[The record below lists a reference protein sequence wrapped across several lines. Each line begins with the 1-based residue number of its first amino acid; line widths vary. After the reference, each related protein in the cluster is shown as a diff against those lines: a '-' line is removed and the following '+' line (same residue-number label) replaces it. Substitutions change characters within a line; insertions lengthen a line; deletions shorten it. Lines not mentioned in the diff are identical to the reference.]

1 MPALNTT
8 LLRSALITALSAL
21 PVISLA
27 LVPQIGHAAV
37 PQVKTQAPGY
47 YRMMLGDF
55 EITALS
61 DGTITLP
68 LEKLLTDT
76 TPAQIRNLQA
86 RANLGSEVE
95 TSINAYLI
103 NTGSQLLLVDTGA
116 GRLFGGKGGGQLLVN
131 LQAAGYR
138 AEDVDAVLLTHVH
151 GDHSGGLTVDGKM
164 VFPNA
169 TIYTDKREAEF
180 WLNPANKAEAAQRHK
195 HSFPE
200 ATTALSP
207 YAAAGRLKTFAGDTE
222 LFPGVRSVAVPGHT
236 PGHTFYVVESKGQ
249 QLQFW
254 GDTVHAQ
261 HVQLPK
267 PAVTIQFDIDSPA
280 AAKQRKRVFADA
292 ATKQYWVA
300 AAHIA
305 FPGIGHLR
313 KETSGFS
320 WVPANYAIP
329 R

>member
-1 MPALNTT
+1 MPALPTP
-8 LLRSALITALSAL
+8 LLRSALIAALSAL
-21 PVISLA
+21 PAVGLTLTPPSS
-27 LVPQIGHAAV
+27 HAAA
-37 PQVKTQAPGY
+37 PQVKTQAPGF

-76 TPAQIRNLQA
+76 TPAQIRSLQA

-95 TSINAYLI
+95 TSINAFLI
-103 NTGSQLLLVDTGA
+103 NTGSQLLLVDSGA
-116 GRLFGGKGGGQLLVN
+116 GRLFGEQGGRLLTS

-138 AEDVDAVLLTHVH
+138 AEEVDAVLVTHVH
-151 GDHSGGLTVDGKM
+151 SDHSGGLAVDGKR

-169 TIYTDKREAEF
+169 TVYTDQREAEF
-180 WLNPANKAEAAQRHK
+180 WLNPANQAKAAQRHR
-195 HSFPE
+195 HSFSE
-200 ATTALSP
+200 ATTALAP
-207 YAAAGRLKTFAGDTE
+207 YAAAGRLKTISQDTE
-222 LFPGVRSVAVPGHT
+222 LFPGVRSMAVPGHT
-236 PGHTFYVVESKGQ
+236 PGHTFYVVESQGQ

-261 HVQLPK
+261 HVQFPN

-292 ATKQYWVA
+292 AARQYWVA
-300 AAHIA
+300 ASHIA

>member
-1 MPALNTT
+1 MPALNAT
-8 LLRSALITALSAL
+8 LLRSALIAALSAL
-21 PVISLA
+21 PVAGLLLA
-27 LVPQIGHAAV
+27 PQISHAAA

-61 DGTITLP
+61 DGTVTLP

-76 TPAQIRNLQA
+76 TPARIRSLQA
-86 RANLGSEVE
+86 RASLSSEVE
-95 TSINAYLI
+95 TSINAFLI
-103 NTGSQLLLVDTGA
+103 NTGSQLLLVDSGA
-116 GRLFGGKGGGQLLVN
+116 GRLFGDKGGRLLAN

-138 AEDVDAVLLTHVH
+138 AEDIDAVLLTHIH

-169 TIYTDKREAEF
+169 TIYADKREAEF
-180 WLNPANKAEAAQRHK
+180 WLDSGNEAKAAQRHQ
-195 HSFPE
+195 HSFQE
-200 ATTALSP
+200 AAASLLP
-207 YAAAGRLKTFAGDTE
+207 YASAGRLKTFSQDAE
-222 LFPGVRSVAVPGHT
+222 LFSGVRSIAVPGHT
-236 PGHTFYVVESKGQ
+236 PGHTFYAVESKGQ
-249 QLQFW
+249 QMQFW

-261 HVQLPK
+261 YVQFPD
-267 PAVTIQFDIDSPA
+267 PAVTIQFDIDSSA

-292 ATKQYWVA
+292 AAKQYWVA
-300 AAHIA
+300 APHIA

-313 KETSGFS
+313 KEAAGFA